1 MSQFNAQLALATD
14 NDFSPGDLL
23 FYRGSPGD
31 VLDKGI
37 QLAEGSPNAFV
48 HVAIAIS
55 KLQKI
60 EAALPVVQIAPIN
73 GRSVNGVFRFSRAAM
88 PYDPTA
94 LAGALAWLQAQVG
107 HLYGYGDAISDV
119 LYKLEHVVNLT
130 FSERNCSDLAYSF
143 LIRAGGCEKYLEHLG
158 DPHTTMPQPLADA
171 LGVK

>member
-1 MSQFNAQLALATD
+1 MTQVNMQSPVATA
-14 NDFSPGDLL
+14 NDFNPGDLL
-23 FYRGSPGD
+23 FYRGSEGS

-37 QLAEGSPNAFV
+37 EIAEGSPTDFV

-60 EAALPVVQIAPIN
+60 EAALPVVQLVPIN
-73 GRSVNGVFRFSRAAM
+73 GRSVNGVFHFEESAM

-94 LAGALAWLQAQVG
+94 LASALAWLQAQVG
-107 HLYGYGDAISDV
+107 QLYGYGDAVSDV
-119 LYKLEHVVNLT
+119 LYKLEHAVTLT
-130 FSERNCSDLAYSF
+130 FSTRNCSDLAMSF